1 MLFCDTSTLAKY
13 YVSESQ
19 SAKVRARLESEDQV
33 ILCELAKAE
42 LAGTLHRHLREQKWT
57 GKEFQAVVRQ
67 FLADDLSGYWTWV
80 PLESN
85 IIKQAVDAYITLPK
99 TIFLRA
105 ADCLHLITAVR
116 HGFSEIYTH
125 DTHQAQ
131 AARALGLE
139 ALVIQ

>member
-19 SAKVRARLESEDQV
+19 SEKVRVKLDKEDQV
-33 ILCELAKAE
+33 VLCEIAKAE
-42 LAGTLHRHLREQKWT
+42 LAGTFHRHLREQKWT
-57 GKEFQAVVRQ
+57 AQEFQAVVRQ
-67 FLADDLSGYWTWV
+67 FLADDLSGYWTWL

-85 IIKQAVDAYITLPK
+85 IIRQAVDAYITLPK

-105 ADCLHLITAVR
+105 ADCLHLITALH
-116 HGFSEIYTH
+116 HGFFEIYTH
-125 DTHQAQ
+125 DIHQVQ

-139 ALVIQ
+139 AVLIQ